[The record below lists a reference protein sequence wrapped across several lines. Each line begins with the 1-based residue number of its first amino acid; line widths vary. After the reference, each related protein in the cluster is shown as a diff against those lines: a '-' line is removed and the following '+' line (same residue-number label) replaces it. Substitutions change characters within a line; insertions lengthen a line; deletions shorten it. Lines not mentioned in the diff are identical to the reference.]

1 MITTLFALSILA
13 AAPVAQDPVAP
24 AASVAVNYSDLNLN
38 TAKGRAELDRRLNR
52 AVAKVCPAPDHRQLS
67 QLQAT
72 EACRQVALTSANQ
85 QRQIA
90 LASVASPVLIGS
102 SGR

>member
-1 MITTLFALSILA
+1 MITALFALSILA
-13 AAPVAQDPVAP
+13 APPVAQDPVAP
-24 AASVAVNYSDLNLN
+24 AISVSVSYDDLNLN

-67 QLQAT
+67 QLQAA
-72 EACRQVALTSANQ
+72 EACRQVALSSAGQ

-90 LASVASPVLIGS
+90 LASVTNPVLIGS